1 MSLFATKSIDK
12 IIAEAQETGEHTLKK
27 TLSALDLTMLGI
39 GAIIGT
45 GIFVLTGQAAGKH
58 AGPAVVLSMILAG
71 IASAF
76 AALCYSEFAASVPIS
91 GSAYAYGYGTLG
103 EFIAWIIGW
112 DLILEYAFG
121 AATVAVGWSGYVVS
135 LINDTLYPYTGLS
148 FPLALSAPPGVEIKD
163 AAGAVVATGV
173 FNLPAFLISI
183 AVTLLLIRG
192 IKESASFNSL
202 IVVVKVL
209 VVVLFI
215 IAGISYVN
223 PSNLGIGCAAG
234 SAGCAEFLP
243 FGWSG
248 VVTGAAV
255 IFFAYIGFD
264 AVSTAAQEAKNPQ
277 RDMPIGILGSLAICT
292 VLYILVAGIMVGLVD
307 YRLLTT
313 AAAPIAV
320 AIDAALKVAEG
331 TTMGTILSVF
341 PTIIKVGAVLGL
353 SSTMVVMVMGQPRVF
368 YSMSKDGL
376 LPAWAAKI
384 HPRFQTPHIT
394 TAITGVIVAI
404 LAGFVPIH
412 MLGELV
418 SIGTLFAFVIVGTGI
433 IILRSSNPALNRPF
447 KVPLSPYI
455 PVATVLVSAFLM
467 NNLPLDTWLRLI
479 VWMSLGLVIYFAYSY
494 THSNLAN
501 TPENAD
507 TTAAADGNGNSQNTA
522 MATVMNL
529 GGIALA
535 VGLAALALNLDFV
548 IGADIYPNLL
558 FRLIAGFVVGWL
570 AYYLINMFTM
580 SGAAAANGYKP
591 PVAAML
597 AIVGAIILT
606 IWQVEFFIPNTTWL
620 DTAVRTFAWAVTG
633 VLVAMLMYGKSD
645 RSGGGRSSSVRTIGL
660 AATVINL
667 LVWVGIFYWFLTHW
681 ADFHHK

>member
-1 MSLFATKSIDK
+1 MSLFSTKPISK
-12 IIAEAQETGEHTLKK
+12 IIAEAEETGTHTLKK
-27 TLSALDLTMLGI
+27 TLSSVDLTMLGV

-58 AGPAVVLSMILAG
+58 AGPAVIISMIIAG
-71 IASAF
+71 IVSAF

-103 EFIAWIIGW
+103 EFVAWIIGW

-135 LINDTLYPYTGLS
+135 LLRDTLGINYPLW
-148 FPLALSAPPGVEIKD
+148 LSAPPGMEIKLSD
-163 AAGAVVATGV
+163 GTVAHGL

-192 IKESASFNSL
+192 IKESASFNSI
-202 IVVVKVL
+202 IVIVKVV

-215 IAGISYVN
+215 VAGIGYVN
-223 PSNLGIGCAAG
+223 PDNIGIGCTVGAP
-234 SAGCAEFLP
+234 GCAQFMP
-243 FGWSG
+243 FGFSG

-277 RDMPIGILGSLAICT
+277 KDMPMGILGSLAICT

-307 YRLLTT
+307 YKLLTN

-320 AIDAALKVAEG
+320 AIDAALVQAKG

-353 SSTMVVMVMGQPRVF
+353 SSTMVVMTMGQPRVF

-384 HPRFQTPHIT
+384 HPKYQTPHIT
-394 TAITGVIVAI
+394 TAITGTIVAI
-404 LAGFVPIH
+404 LAGFVPISL
-412 MLGELV
+412 LGELV

-455 PVATVLVSAFLM
+455 PIATVLSAAYLM
-467 NNLPLDTWLRLI
+467 NSLPLDTWIRLI
-479 VWMSLGLVIYFAYSY
+479 VWMSIGLVIYFAYSY
-494 THSNLAN
+494 NHSKLGIE
-501 TPENAD
+501 ENRE
-507 TTAAADGNGNSQNTA
+507 G
-522 MATVMNL
+522 
-529 GGIALA
+529 
-535 VGLAALALNLDFV
+535 
-548 IGADIYPNLL
+548 DI
-558 FRLIAGFVVGWL
+558 
-570 AYYLINMFTM
+570 TE
-580 SGAAAANGYKP
+580 STYKP
-591 PVAAML
+591 PIAAML
-597 AIVGAIILT
+597 AIVLAMALT
-606 IWQVEFFIPNTTWL
+606 VWQVWGTAWIEM
-620 DTAVRTFAWAVTG
+620 AVRLFAWGITGILIAV
-633 VLVAMLMYGKSD
+633 LMYGKGD
-645 RSGGGRSSSVRTIGL
+645 RSAARNTKTRNLGL
-660 AATVINL
+660 ALTLLNL
-667 LVWVGIFYWFLTHW
+667 AIWIGITYWFFVHYAQLH
-681 ADFHHK
+681 APK

>member
-1 MSLFATKSIDK
+1 MSLFATKSIEK
-12 IIAEAQETGEHTLKK
+12 IIAEAEETGEHTLKK
-27 TLSALDLTMLGI
+27 TLNALDLTMLGI

-58 AGPAVVLSMILAG
+58 AGPAVVISMILAG
-71 IASAF
+71 IVSAF

-103 EFIAWIIGW
+103 EFVAWIIGW

-135 LINDTLYPYTGLS
+135 LFRDTLGIP
-148 FPLALSAPPGVEIKD
+148 FPLSLSAPPGTAIKLAD
-163 AAGAVVATGV
+163 GTTATGV

-215 IAGISYVN
+215 IAGIGYVN
-223 PSNLGIGCAAG
+223 TDNIGIGCAAG
-234 SAGCAEFLP
+234 SPGCAEFMP
-243 FGWSG
+243 FGFSG

-277 RDMPIGILGSLAICT
+277 KDMPMGILGSLAICT

-307 YRLLTT
+307 YKLLTN

-320 AIDAALKVAEG
+320 AIDAALQRAEG
-331 TTMGTILSVF
+331 TTMGTILAVF

-376 LPAWAAKI
+376 LPQWAAKI
-384 HPRFQTPHIT
+384 HPKFQTPHIT
-394 TAITGVIVAI
+394 TAITGAIVAI
-404 LAGFVPIH
+404 LAGFVPISL
-412 MLGELV
+412 LGELV

-433 IILRSSNPALNRPF
+433 IILRSSNPNLNRPF
-447 KVPLSPYI
+447 KVPLSPFI
-455 PVATVLVSAFLM
+455 PIATVVSAAYLM
-467 NNLPLDTWLRLI
+467 NSLPLDTWIRLI
-479 VWMSLGLVIYFAYSY
+479 VWMSIGLVIYFAYSY
-494 THSNLAN
+494 SHSNLRSVSDEVANQSDSRN
-501 TPENAD
+501 TPPI
-507 TTAAADGNGNSQNTA
+507 AA
-522 MATVMNL
+522 
-529 GGIALA
+529 ILA
-535 VGLAALALNLDFV
+535 
-548 IGADIYPNLL
+548 II
-558 FRLIAGFVVGWL
+558 
-570 AYYLINMFTM
+570 
-580 SGAAAANGYKP
+580 
-591 PVAAML
+591 L
-597 AIVGAIILT
+597 AIVLT
-606 IWQVEFFIPNTTWL
+606 LYQVPYLMNLKPETIPLNL
-620 DTAVRTFAWAVTG
+620 GIRLFAWIVTG
-633 VLVAMLMYGKSD
+633 ILVAMLMYGKQD
-645 RSGGGRSSSVRTIGL
+645 NRGGRDDKTQKIGL
-660 AATVINL
+660 IASLLNL
-667 LVWVGIFYWFLTHW
+667 AIWAGITYWFFAHYAELH
-681 ADFHHK
+681 AK